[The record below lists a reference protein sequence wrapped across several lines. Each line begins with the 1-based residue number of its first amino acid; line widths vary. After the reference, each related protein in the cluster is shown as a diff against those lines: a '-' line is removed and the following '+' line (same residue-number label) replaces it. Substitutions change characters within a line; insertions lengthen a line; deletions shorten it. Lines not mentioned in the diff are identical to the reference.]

1 MRKELI
7 YAILRKY
14 VRGGIKD
21 QTYTIS
27 NNDSTAYFIVA
38 SSHVKQ
44 DLGAKEILAATLG
57 AWQGNITNK
66 HVMSISYVE
75 SQDSLYILFEPHTFS
90 NQDVTVKFL
99 YR

>member
-1 MRKELI
+1 MPYYESMFG
-7 YAILRKY
+7 
-14 VRGGIKD
+14 GGIKD

-27 NNDSTAYFIVA
+27 NNNSTAYFVVA

-57 AWQGNITNK
+57 AWQGDISKK
-66 HVMSISYVE
+66 HAISISYVE